1 MILQALWC
9 LRTGVDDSPFS
20 IAVHFITNVAT
31 HRAALQMEMVPKEQ
45 DTSAHRQLL
54 AFDVLNW
61 AGNGNDHKH
70 GAHQRVHID

>member
-1 MILQALWC
+1 
-9 LRTGVDDSPFS
+9 
-20 IAVHFITNVAT
+20 
-31 HRAALQMEMVPKEQ
+31 MEMVPKEQ